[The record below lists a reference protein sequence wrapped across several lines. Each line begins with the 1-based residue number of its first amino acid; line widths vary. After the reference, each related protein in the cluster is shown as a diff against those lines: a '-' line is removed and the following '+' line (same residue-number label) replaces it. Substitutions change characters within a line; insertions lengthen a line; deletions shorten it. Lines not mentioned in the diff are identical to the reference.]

1 MKVEKDY
8 EDLLELFNKN
18 KVRYCII
25 GAYAVAFYVKPR
37 YTKYM
42 DILVEA
48 TVDNAEKILKS
59 LEKFGFRNAGL
70 KKEDFIEKERIIQ
83 LGFESIRIDLITS
96 IEGCSFK
103 EVWENK
109 TVGKYG
115 EQEVYFIGLNELIKN
130 KKKLDR
136 KQDQA
141 DLEILLKFKESQKQP
156 TKKG

>member
-37 YTKYM
+37 YTKDM

-59 LEKFGFRNAGL
+59 LEKFGFKNAGL

-83 LGFESIRIDLITS
+83 LGFEPIRIDLITS

-141 DLEILLKFKESQKQP
+141 DLEILIKFKELQKQP

>member
-1 MKVEKDY
+1 
-8 EDLLELFNKN
+8 
-18 KVRYCII
+18 
-25 GAYAVAFYVKPR
+25 
-37 YTKYM
+37 M

-59 LEKFGFRNAGL
+59 VERFGFKNAGL

-83 LGFESIRIDLITS
+83 LGFEPIRIDLITS

-141 DLEILLKFKESQKQP
+141 DLEILLKFEKSQKQP

>member
-18 KVRYCII
+18 KVRCCII
-25 GAYAVAFYVKPR
+25 GAYAVAFYVRPR
-37 YTKYM
+37 YTKDM

-59 LEKFGFRNAGL
+59 LEEFGFKNAGL
-70 KKEDFIEKERIIQ
+70 KEEDFIEKERIIQ
-83 LGFESIRIDLITS
+83 LGFEPIRIDLITS

>member
-1 MKVEKDY
+1 
-8 EDLLELFNKN
+8 
-18 KVRYCII
+18 
-25 GAYAVAFYVKPR
+25 
-37 YTKYM
+37 M

-59 LEKFGFRNAGL
+59 LEKFGFKNAGL

-83 LGFESIRIDLITS
+83 LGFEPIRIDLITS